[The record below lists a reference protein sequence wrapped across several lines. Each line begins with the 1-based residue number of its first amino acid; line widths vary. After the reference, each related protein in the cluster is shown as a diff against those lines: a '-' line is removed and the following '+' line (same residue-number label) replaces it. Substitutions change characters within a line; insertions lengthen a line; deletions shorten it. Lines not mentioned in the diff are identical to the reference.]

1 MPHLASRLSIAALL
15 LCVAPVS
22 ASGLLIDDFTSNGG
36 VIDPAIGLVSPGAT
50 GPTNKLFTGL
60 GTNAIGNRTTSLEV
74 ASPGVPSGGDA
85 YVEPTGLG
93 AALFYNSGLAP
104 GVFSSHS
111 ISWAAGNFDLL
122 TAVGVSSPG
131 EMFFKLDFGE
141 NNFPRTATQLFEVA
155 VLSSGGTALY
165 STTVASNAL
174 AGSTNFSTLLT
185 YQSGAFDSTNVSIR
199 LKADLAFAGG
209 NNQVEFTGVSVVPE
223 PSTFALL
230 LAAVFCA
237 FLGMCTRRQF
247 GKKTR

>member
-1 MPHLASRLSIAALL
+1 MRGLVRILPFAAFLF
-15 LCVAPVS
+15 LCVVQAS
-22 ASGLLIDDFTSNGG
+22 ASGLLIDNFTSNGG

-60 GTNAIGNRTTSLEV
+60 GTNAIGDRTTTLEV
-74 ASPGVPSGGDA
+74 TGGVPSGGDA

-141 NNFPRTATQLFEVA
+141 NNFPRTATQLFEVT
-155 VLSSGGTALY
+155 VFSDGGNALY
-165 STTVASNAL
+165 SATVASNAL
-174 AGSTNFSTLLT
+174 AGSTNFSTLL
-185 YQSGAFDSTNVSIR
+185 SC

-223 PSTFALL
+223 PSTY
-230 LAAVFCA
+230 A
-237 FLGMCTRRQF
+237 FLVVSAACSLLYGRLRR
-247 GKKTR
+247 RLHR

>member
-1 MPHLASRLSIAALL
+1 MPYLASRLSFAALL

-36 VIDPAIGLVSPGAT
+36 VSDPAIGLVSPGAT

-60 GTNAIGNRTTSLEV
+60 GTNAIGDRTTFLEV
-74 ASPGVPSGGDA
+74 VSPGVPSGGDA

-141 NNFPRTATQLFEVA
+141 NNFPRTATQLFEVTVFSA
-155 VLSSGGTALY
+155 GGSALY
-165 STTVASNAL
+165 SATVASNAL
-174 AGSTNFSTLLT
+174 ISSNFTTLLT
-185 YQSGAFDSTNVSIR
+185 YQSGVFNATNVSIR

-223 PSTFALL
+223 PSTYAFLVVSAACALL
-230 LAAVFCA
+230 YGRL
-237 FLGMCTRRQF
+237 RRQL
-247 GKKTR
+247 RR